1 MLSFT
6 SNEILAIAIAAS
18 FAAGLNVYATVATLG
33 LLSHVHAFQLPP
45 ALHALGS
52 WPVIIVCA
60 ALFGLEFFA
69 DKIPVFDLIWN
80 ALNTFVKVPVAT
92 LLSYGAAQHLSPAGQ
107 IAVAALGGGI
117 ALAAHGSKIAVR
129 TAVTPSPEPFSNIA
143 LSLFEDVAAISLTWF
158 ATRHPIIAGLIVAI
172 CLAGNS
178 GDSLSGACG
187 APTLSA
193 GAGSFTANVSGF
205 DLIAGCMRYFWV
217 DFNRIATMCQENS
230 RLHGPPRS

>member
-6 SNEILAIAIAAS
+6 SNELLAIAISAS
-18 FAAGLNVYATVATLG
+18 FGAGLNVYATVATLG
-33 LLSHVHAFQLPP
+33 LLSHAHAFQLPP
-45 ALHALGS
+45 ALHMLGS

-60 ALFGLEFFA
+60 VLFGIEFFA

-92 LLSYGAAQHLSPAGQ
+92 LLSYGAAQHLAPAGQ
-107 IAVAALGGGI
+107 IAVAALGGAI

-143 LSLFEDVAAISLTWF
+143 LSFAEDIAAVSITWL

-172 CLAGNS
+172 CLVLAI
-178 GDSLSGACG
+178 LAIRYLMR
-187 APTLSA
+187 ALRRLFQRARAALQPTSA
-193 GAGSFTANVSGF
+193 GLT
-205 DLIAGCMRYFWV
+205 
-217 DFNRIATMCQENS
+217 
-230 RLHGPPRS
+230 

>member
-6 SNEILAIAIAAS
+6 SNELLAIAISAS

-33 LLSHVHAFQLPP
+33 LLSHAHAFQLPP
-45 ALHALGS
+45 ALHMLGS

-60 ALFGLEFFA
+60 VLFALEFFA

-92 LLSYGAAQHLSPAGQ
+92 LLSYGAAQHLAPAGQ
-107 IAVAALGGGI
+107 MAVAALGGAI

-129 TAVTPSPEPFSNIA
+129 TAVAPSPEPFSNIA
-143 LSLFEDVAAISLTWF
+143 LSFAEDVAAVSITWL

-172 CLAGNS
+172 CLVLAI
-178 GDSLSGACG
+178 LAIRYLMR
-187 APTLSA
+187 ALRRLFQRARAALQPTP
-193 GAGSFTANVSGF
+193 GV
-205 DLIAGCMRYFWV
+205 
-217 DFNRIATMCQENS
+217 
-230 RLHGPPRS
+230 

>member
-6 SNEILAIAIAAS
+6 SNELLAIAISAS

-33 LLSHVHAFQLPP
+33 LLSHAHAFQLPP
-45 ALHALGS
+45 ALHMLGS

-60 ALFGLEFFA
+60 VLFALEFFA

-92 LLSYGAAQHLSPAGQ
+92 LLSYGAAQHLAPAGQ
-107 IAVAALGGGI
+107 MAVAALGGAI

-143 LSLFEDVAAISLTWF
+143 LSFAEDVAAVSITWL

-172 CLAGNS
+172 CLVLAI
-178 GDSLSGACG
+178 LAIRYLVR
-187 APTLSA
+187 AVRRLFQRARAALQPTSA
-193 GAGSFTANVSGF
+193 GLT
-205 DLIAGCMRYFWV
+205 
-217 DFNRIATMCQENS
+217 
-230 RLHGPPRS
+230 